1 MEMFLKVVKDNYAN
15 FNGRARRKEYWMF
28 YLFYILLYIVA
39 TIIDIVL
46 LFTIGFGFLTWIVS
60 LGLLVPTI
68 AVLARRMHD
77 TGKSGWFWLIPV
89 YGLILTFI
97 EGDAGENEYGADPKS
112 DS

>member
-1 MEMFLKVVKDNYAN
+1 MFLKVVRDNYAN

-77 TGKSGWFWLIPV
+77 TGKSGWFMLIPV
-89 YGLILTFI
+89 YNFILTLI
-97 EGDAGENEYGADPKS
+97 DGDAGENEYGADPKS

>member
-1 MEMFLKVVKDNYAN
+1 MEMFLKVVRDNYAN

-46 LFTIGFGFLTWIVS
+46 LFTIGFGFFTWIVS

-77 TGKSGWFWLIPV
+77 TGKSGWFMLIPV
-89 YGLILTFI
+89 YSLILTLT
-97 EGDAGENEYGADPKS
+97 EGDAGENEFGADPKS

>member
-1 MEMFLKVVKDNYAN
+1 MEMFLKVVRDNYAN

-28 YLFYILLYIVA
+28 YLFYMIFFIGT
-39 TIIDIVL
+39 TIIDVITGLFPILYTIFL
-46 LFTIGFGFLTWIVS
+46 LGI
-60 LGLLVPTI
+60 LVPTI
-68 AVLARRMHD
+68 AVAVRRMHD
-77 TGKSGWFWLIPV
+77 TGKSGWFILIPF